1 MRFLR
6 MMIVTGITFFFAS
19 PITAEIYRHVDA
31 DGNVTYTDEPPAGTQ
46 DVEEVVLPP
55 SPSPETISET
65 ETRNQQI
72 LRAADEADKKRTDEK
87 RKKQATIAQKKKQ
100 LEEAEK
106 RLEEAKVIQDG
117 DRQNLAGGK
126 RRISPDYFARVKA
139 AKEEVEKAR
148 KALRKARG
156 Y

>member
-1 MRFLR
+1 MRVQSLII
-6 MMIVTGITFFFAS
+6 IVGVTLICVS
-19 PITAEIYRHVDA
+19 PVSAEIYRHVDSQ
-31 DGNVTYTDEPPAGTQ
+31 GNVTFTDEPPAGAQ

-55 SPSPETISET
+55 GPSPESIRDT
-65 ETRNQQI
+65 EKRNQEI
-72 LRAADEADKKRTDEK
+72 LRASDKAEKRRWEEK
-87 RKKQATIAQKKKQ
+87 RKREATIAQAKRQ

-106 RLEEAKVIQDG
+106 RLEEAKVIQDE

-126 RRISPDYFARVKA
+126 RRINPDYFARVKA

-148 KALRKARG
+148 KALREARG